1 SARPRVVKGD
11 HGVELT
17 KRDPILPLIDA
28 QPADPRWGGREAAG
42 LGDQYE
48 RLTVRRPRA
57 AAELLVGQREPAD
70 RVGARRPLGDGEL
83 HWLVVV
89 GPLPGLVQDQQII
102 EMPQRQTN
110 LGALSQPQLDARSI
124 DL

>member
-1 SARPRVVKGD
+1 G
-11 HGVELT
+11 
-17 KRDPILPLIDA
+17 
-28 QPADPRWGGREAAG
+28 AAG

-124 DL
+124 DLRVRELLVERSPQRLSIANIESG